1 MLAVAMGVSTVSV
14 QTQDR
19 PTIASMADFLRT
31 MNELSNW
38 GRWGADDEL
47 GAANFITP
55 ATRQAAAALVA
66 DGISV
71 SLAHDIPQS
80 ESSGTILERVVFNV
94 SPTGAF
100 DRYAYTGTY
109 HGTTHSPSGCARLPC
124 HVAGA
129 GVQRS
134 ADGGCR
140 GRRRLSPIAYQ
151 CAQGRHLRAGHP
163 V

>member
-1 MLAVAMGVSTVSV
+1 MRVLTGPVMPRCAGVGVLLAVAMGLSTVSV

-19 PTIASMADFLRT
+19 PTIASMADFLRA
-31 MNELSNW
+31 MDELSNW

-55 ATRQAAAALVA
+55 ATRQAAAALVT

-80 ESSGTILERVVFNV
+80 ESSGTILERVAFNV
-94 SPTGAF
+94 RPTGAF

-109 HGTTHSPSGCARLPC
+109 HGTTHSHLDALAC
-124 HVAGA
+124 HVMWQGQGYNGQRMEDVEAAGA
-129 GVQRS
+129 
-134 ADGGCR
+134 C
-140 GRRRLSPIAYQ
+140 P
-151 CAQGRHLRAGHP
+151 
-163 V
+163 